1 MKLKRL
7 SLKKYSDSLSV
18 LSEVYVALLL
28 TGPLL
33 LVIMVSVMSVMGGG
47 GLGILSPDLLLSL
60 LTYLLIPVCAVV
72 FLIILDSTSPKW

>member
-7 SLKKYSDSLSV
+7 SLKKYADSLSV
-18 LSEVYVALLL
+18 LSEIYVALLL

-33 LVIMVSVMSVMGGG
+33 LVIMVSVMAVLGGG
-47 GLGILSPDLLLSL
+47 GLGMLSPELLLSL
-60 LTYLLIPVCAVV
+60 LTYLAIPVCAVV